1 VANNLPKLNI
11 PVTVQT
17 DGVDRGLSAVERKI
31 RNSAAKMKRL
41 GGTAQAP
48 SAGGLGGSMGAGKAT
63 AFLGGVGKLGPAS
76 GLLGGMGGAGLAL
89 AAGPAVISG
98 MLQSME
104 RLAALTKGAG
114 EAMKE
119 FQQTGEQTFALNS
132 GILARLAESEKGA
145 QNFAKTM
152 GFFEAMS
159 FGGARPGETS
169 GGEFWGGQLARGG
182 AALGGI
188 LAGKSVKEN
197 LLLAELATA
206 SEPRSKEIA
215 GELKQ
220 AEATRFDK
228 GLIEGLATGESVM
241 WSLEKMAINMMR
253 AWDG

>member
-1 VANNLPKLNI
+1 VAGKVTNLRI
-11 PVTVQT
+11 PVTVT
-17 DGVDRGLSAVERKI
+17 TEGVDKGLAATERKI

-48 SAGGLGGSMGAGKAT
+48 SAGGLGGSMGASKAT

-76 GLLGGMGGAGLAL
+76 GLLGGLGGAGLAL

-104 RLAALTKGAG
+104 RLAAMTKGAG
-114 EAMKE
+114 EAMEGFK
-119 FQQTGEQTFALNS
+119 QTGEQTFALNS

-159 FGGARPGETS
+159 FGGARPGEKK
-169 GGEFWGGQLARGG
+169 GGEFWGEQLARSG
-182 AALGGI
+182 AALGGV

-206 SEPRSKEIA
+206 SEPRSKEITT
-215 GELKQ
+215 ELAA
-220 AEATRFDK
+220 AEKTRFDK
-228 GLIEGLATGESVM
+228 GLFEGLATGESVM